1 MLLLALVKTSVL
13 RLAKREGWQS
23 RPRKG
28 RGGGKEWLV
37 ASMPQETQIAIRIAE
52 ARLASEQEKALAP
65 VKVQAPLAHAHP
77 DYNKLILEDKR
88 RNGALVKAD
97 LLRQYIGWQEKHG
110 FTVAQKDAF
119 ILAYQGG
126 AWGKLLAEIG
136 PALSWKTLELWKRE
150 LDKAGDV
157 MVLAD
162 KRGIAHKGRTNLT
175 DKHVTIILGWLLNPN
190 KYNVSEC
197 TRQIQERCKAEGL
210 WKPSEATIRRFVQ
223 AYMQECFGE
232 YTMWREGKKAWND
245 KCAISILR
253 DWSLVQV
260 GDVVIADG
268 HTLNFETLD
277 PETGKPKRMTLL
289 LFFDGASSY
298 PLGWEIMATEN
309 TACISSAFRRACLAL
324 GMFPRVI
331 YIDNGKAFRSKF
343 FKGTPDFSQAGI
355 FGLYDSL
362 GCKVIHAWPYHG
374 QSKPIERFFSTLHE
388 MEKLVPSYTGNSIEA
403 KPARM
408 KRGEIMHRKLYD
420 QMGGRPLTL
429 EETHYVVA
437 LWFAEYAR
445 RPNRAQHL
453 RGRTPGE
460 VFEAGRGPGV
470 DMDRLTLMMMHK
482 EIKTISKDGIK
493 HRGRLF
499 WHEALANRRHP
510 VVIRYDDQ
518 LSPHNVLVY
527 DQRNGEFLCKALNR
541 EHYQI
546 ASGIHP
552 AAQHLGTALGISQM
566 VFGL

>member
-1 MLLLALVKTSVL
+1 
-13 RLAKREGWQS
+13 
-23 RPRKG
+23 
-28 RGGGKEWLV
+28 
-37 ASMPQETQIAIRIAE
+37 
-52 ARLASEQEKALAP
+52 
-65 VKVQAPLAHAHP
+65 
-77 DYNKLILEDKR
+77 
-88 RNGALVKAD
+88 
-97 LLRQYIGWQEKHG
+97 
-110 FTVAQKDAF
+110 
-119 ILAYQGG
+119 
-126 AWGKLLAEIG
+126 
-136 PALSWKTLELWKRE
+136 
-150 LDKAGDV
+150 
-157 MVLAD
+157 
-162 KRGIAHKGRTNLT
+162 
-175 DKHVTIILGWLLNPN
+175 
-190 KYNVSEC
+190 
-197 TRQIQERCKAEGL
+197 
-210 WKPSEATIRRFVQ
+210 
-223 AYMQECFGE
+223 MQECFGE

-245 KCAISILR
+245 KCAISIMR
-253 DWSLVQV
+253 DWELVQV

-343 FKGTPDFSQAGI
+343 FKGTPDFEQAGI
-355 FGLYDSL
+355 SGLYASL
-362 GCKVIHAWPYHG
+362 GCEVIHAWPYHG
-374 QSKPIERFFSTLHE
+374 QSKPIERFFGTFHE

-408 KRGEIMHRKLYD
+408 KRSEVMHRKLYD

-429 EETHYVVA
+429 EETHYAVA

-445 RPNRAQHL
+445 RPSRARHL

-482 EIKTISKDGIK
+482 EIKTISKEGIK
-493 HRGRLF
+493 HHGRWF

-510 VVIRYDDQ
+510 VVIRYDAQ
-518 LSPHNVLVY
+518 SPHSVLVY

-552 AAQHLGTALGISQM
+552 AAQHLGTEEQQRALTAAIELKKGQEKDAGANIKALYEDIIQPEVQRAREALALPQAHKAKVIAFTPEKPKPMSAEEIAAFEAAQEKALLAYEAEDDPKYYKPAYTLRFNSELAKYDYIFKAKYEKGAEIDPQDEAWM
-566 VFGL
+566 QAFEASHDFRNHRQRYEDMKECFAQWRTGT